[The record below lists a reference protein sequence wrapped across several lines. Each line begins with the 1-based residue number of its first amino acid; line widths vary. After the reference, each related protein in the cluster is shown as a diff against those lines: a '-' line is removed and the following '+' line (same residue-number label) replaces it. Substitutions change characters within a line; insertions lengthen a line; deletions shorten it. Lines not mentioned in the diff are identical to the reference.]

1 MPLLYFFLYLVVEIS
16 ALVWL
21 ASTIGILWTV
31 FAVIA
36 LSVVGMAT
44 IRSQGRRV
52 LSELRA
58 ANTGRR
64 SSGGAVADGA
74 LVALG
79 SVLLTI
85 PGLVSSVLGLLLMIP
100 LTRTLLRPVIARSA
114 AKRVEHAVA
123 TGRAFPAGSFGP
135 RGYGPGNSGPG
146 NSGPGNFGNGH
157 VVIDGDVVPEDP
169 RGASQDSPGAIDVPN
184 SDVHNT
190 GFTDTDGGTDHDRR

>member
-21 ASTIGILWTV
+21 ASTVGILWTV

-36 LSVVGMAT
+36 LSAVGLVS

-52 LSELRA
+52 LSELRS
-58 ANTGRR
+58 ANAGRR
-64 SSGGAVADGA
+64 SPGGAVADGA

-100 LTRTLLRPVIARSA
+100 LTRAALRPIIARSA
-114 AKRVEHAVA
+114 AKRVETAVA
-123 TGRAFPAGSFGP
+123 SGRAFPPGAFGP
-135 RGYGPGNSGPG
+135 RGFSA
-146 NSGPGNFGNGH
+146 GH
-157 VVIDGDVVPEDP
+157 VVIDGDVVQEDP
-169 RGASQDSPGAIDVPN
+169 RRTPPQTFQVIDGT
-184 SDVHNT
+184 T
-190 GFTDTDGGTDHDRR
+190 GRDER